1 MLRPGTI
8 TDPSQFIVRLCALN
22 ILNATSYANSIVR
35 PASLHPF
42 HSQSSPA
49 GATHDPLPPPRAHRE
64 TSAPYNVQ
72 CSKPPQSLEISHS
85 KTDLNVLY
93 SHIFNANTEY
103 PHRIFTEHAGQGLP
117 GEPHVHRLLRR
128 LLGPLPS
135 GASPPCAA
143 GHGTAVTESLRRRDW
158 SRRRRDCAAV
168 ALRARSAAVADSRLR
183 HGAGHGA
190 AMTMSGYSVARWR
203 CDSDLYDSDLFPG
216 GL

>member
-1 MLRPGTI
+1 MTLIKGDDSRLSPLQASHLERVIFIYRILTYIIYWTGGGDANTNCGQFQCETIDGVSFCKCVSFCDRIHLARKKHLSFFLNLLPCGQTFTLTEGFVIVLRPGTI

-64 TSAPYNVQ
+64 TSAPHNVQ

-93 SHIFNANTEY
+93 SHILSEY
-103 PHRIFTEHAGQGLP
+103 RI
-117 GEPHVHRLLRR
+117 
-128 LLGPLPS
+128 
-135 GASPPCAA
+135 
-143 GHGTAVTESLRRRDW
+143 
-158 SRRRRDCAAV
+158 
-168 ALRARSAAVADSRLR
+168 SA
-183 HGAGHGA
+183 
-190 AMTMSGYSVARWR
+190 
-203 CDSDLYDSDLFPG
+203 
-216 GL
+216 